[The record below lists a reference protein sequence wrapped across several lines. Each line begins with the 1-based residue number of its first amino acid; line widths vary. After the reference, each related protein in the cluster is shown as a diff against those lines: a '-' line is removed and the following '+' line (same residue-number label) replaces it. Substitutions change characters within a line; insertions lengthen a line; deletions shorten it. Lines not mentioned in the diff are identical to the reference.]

1 MKFNPVSNFFFLR
14 LQAKPVTRECTCD
27 LQSWEVEKWRLSLVS
42 SFACCLHVTSHDI
55 PQLESMFADHNV
67 FFLVT
72 IIIFYSFPCIF
83 FSMGGAI
90 AVHVGV
96 QGLLGPSLSG
106 LAVIDVVE
114 GKKP

>member
-1 MKFNPVSNFFFLR
+1 M
-14 LQAKPVTRECTCD
+14 
-27 LQSWEVEKWRLSLVS
+27 
-42 SFACCLHVTSHDI
+42 TSHDI
-55 PQLESMFADHNV
+55 PQLESMFAHHNV
-67 FFLVT
+67 LFLVT
-72 IIIFYSFPCIF
+72 IIIILYSFSCIF

-114 GKKP
+114 GKKTLIL

>member
-1 MKFNPVSNFFFLR
+1 MTF
-14 LQAKPVTRECTCD
+14 
-27 LQSWEVEKWRLSLVS
+27 
-42 SFACCLHVTSHDI
+42 HDI
-55 PQLESMFADHNV
+55 PQLESMLANHKV
-67 FFLVT
+67 FLLVT
-72 IIIFYSFPCIF
+72 IIMLDLCSCIF

-114 GKKP
+114 GKNNLNPLGPKGDQHQISPCNINAL

>member
-1 MKFNPVSNFFFLR
+1 M
-14 LQAKPVTRECTCD
+14 
-27 LQSWEVEKWRLSLVS
+27 
-42 SFACCLHVTSHDI
+42 
-55 PQLESMFADHNV
+55 
-67 FFLVT
+67 
-72 IIIFYSFPCIF
+72 YIF

-114 GKKP
+114 GKKKP

>member
-1 MKFNPVSNFFFLR
+1 M
-14 LQAKPVTRECTCD
+14 
-27 LQSWEVEKWRLSLVS
+27 
-42 SFACCLHVTSHDI
+42 TSHDI
-55 PQLESMFADHNV
+55 PQLESMLANHKV
-67 FFLVT
+67 FLLVT
-72 IIIFYSFPCIF
+72 IIMLDLCSCIF

-114 GKKP
+114 GKNNLNPLRVISIKFLLVISMLCKTEWS